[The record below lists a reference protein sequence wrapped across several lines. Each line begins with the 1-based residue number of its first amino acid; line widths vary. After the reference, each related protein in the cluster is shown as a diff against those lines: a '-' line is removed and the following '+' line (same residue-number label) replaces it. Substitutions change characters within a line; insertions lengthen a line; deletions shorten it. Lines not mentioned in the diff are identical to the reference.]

1 MVLPAAVTVVEVGPR
16 DGLQSLSHIY
26 ETDEKVA
33 MIERILATGVRE
45 IEATS
50 FVHPR
55 VVPQLADA
63 GTLLERLPRPAG
75 VRYRGLVPNR
85 QGAERAAA
93 AGIDSM
99 LGLISASETYSIR
112 NQNMTVE
119 QALAALEEVAEV
131 ARDAGIPL
139 LPVVSMTFFSPWEG
153 FIPSE
158 RVMELLTRVMA
169 LDPAGVG
176 VATTM
181 GMAGPGRVGRLCREI
196 RQEWPDL
203 PLGIH
208 LHNTNGMALAC
219 ALSALE
225 TGISWLDASVCGI
238 GGGIVSPRI
247 SAHAGNVAT
256 EDLVTMLGDLGVDCG
271 IDAEE
276 SVRGARDVA
285 DLLGLEDTGFTAR
298 AGTPSEVVARSAGAT

>member
-1 MVLPAAVTVVEVGPR
+1 MLLPGTVTVVEVGPR
-16 DGLQSLSHIY
+16 DGLQSLSQIF
-26 ETDEKVA
+26 ETHEKVA

-50 FVHPR
+50 FVHPK

-63 GTLLERLPRPAG
+63 ESLLARLPRPSG

-93 AGIDSM
+93 AGIDSI
-99 LGLISASETYSIR
+99 LGLISASERYSIR

-119 QALAALEEVAEV
+119 QALNALEEVAEV
-131 ARDAGIPL
+131 AHDAGIPL
-139 LPVVSMTFFSPWEG
+139 YPVVAMTFFSPWEG

-158 RVMELLTRVMA
+158 QVMELLAQVMT
-169 LDPAGVG
+169 LHPAGIG

-196 RQEWPDL
+196 REEWPDL
-203 PLGIH
+203 SLGIH

-225 TGISWLDASVCGI
+225 AGVSWLESSVCGI
-238 GGGIVSPRI
+238 GGGVASPRI
-247 SAHAGNVAT
+247 SPHAGNVAT
-256 EDLVTMLGDLGVDCG
+256 EDLVSMLGDLGIDCG

-276 SVRGARDVA
+276 SVRAARDVA
-285 DLLGLEDTGFTAR
+285 GMLGLEDTGFTAR
-298 AGTPSEVVARSAGAT
+298 AGTPSEVVARTVGTT